1 MTTTT
6 AVAASKKKRQKMFI
20 SVLPGEQVEVVIA
33 EEGKVNEYY
42 VEMVHQAK
50 TKGNIYK
57 GYIHNIDNG
66 LQAAFIN
73 YGAERNGF
81 LQIDEV
87 HPEYYL
93 GSPGTKKGQRYP
105 LMQKVLK
112 AGQEVLVQVV
122 KEPTGKKGAFLT
134 SYLSPSRPVASST
147 PWAAPRWASRARSR
161 MKRNGS
167 V

>member
-1 MTTTT
+1 
-6 AVAASKKKRQKMFI
+6 MFI
-20 SVLPGEQVEVVIA
+20 SVLPREQVEVVIA

-87 HPEYYL
+87 HPEYYT
-93 GSPGTKKGQRYP
+93 GNYATKKGVALSAHAESAQTRP
-105 LMQKVLK
+105 GSTRSGRQ
-112 AGQEVLVQVV
+112 GTHR
-122 KEPTGKKGAFLT
+122 KERRVPDI
-134 SYLSPSRPVASST
+134 LSVP
-147 PWAAPRWASRARSR
+147 ARSQLR
-161 MKRNGS
+161 LHCWPQPDGLCPAKSKMKRNEHA
-167 V
+167 